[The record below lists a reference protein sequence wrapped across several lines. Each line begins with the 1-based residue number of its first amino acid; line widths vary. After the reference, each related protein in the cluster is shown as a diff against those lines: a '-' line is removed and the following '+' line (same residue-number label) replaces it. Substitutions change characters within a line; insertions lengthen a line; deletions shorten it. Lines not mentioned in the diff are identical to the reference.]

1 MLPFMVEINVILVLL
16 LISRFLV
23 EEGRWV
29 STFKP
34 SRKMI
39 ITHGWRQKRS
49 GPGGGQ
55 LPCPKN
61 NFNIGGKFAQQ

>member
-1 MLPFMVEINVILVLL
+1 
-16 LISRFLV
+16 
-23 EEGRWV
+23 
-29 STFKP
+29 
-34 SRKMI
+34 MI